1 MDVFLGGSEWEPFIY
16 WYQMYQALGQFPTVS
31 TVLIAWEIFDVPAM
45 AVFQDGSLFQPQMS
59 ARAAKMALDN
69 VVKRTGSGLGPI
81 KLGKGPARY
90 GCTSQ

>member
-1 MDVFLGGSEWEPFIY
+1 VVLNGSHLYTGIRRWGNFLLF
-16 WYQMYQALGQFPTVS
+16 L
-31 TVLIAWEIFDVPAM
+31 LLLIFDVPAM

-81 KLGKGPARY
+81 KLGEGPRY
-90 GCTSQ
+90 GCTFQ

>member
-16 WYQMYQALGQFPTVS
+16 FIYWYQALVFNFLLFLL
-31 TVLIAWEIFDVPAM
+31 LIAWEIFDVPAM

-81 KLGKGPARY
+81 KLGEGTARY
-90 GCTSQ
+90 GCTFQ

>member
-1 MDVFLGGSEWEPFIY
+1 MGAIYILVSGVGAISYCSYCFL
-16 WYQMYQALGQFPTVS
+16 
-31 TVLIAWEIFDVPAM
+31 IFDVPAM

-81 KLGKGPARY
+81 KLGEGPRY
-90 GCTSQ
+90 GCTFQ